1 MMYPFMTLDDGTEV
15 VHSEAYVENN
25 MEKVKV
31 YFEKPVEGGFESAY
45 CYLPEYR
52 WDQIIG
58 FSNRFAKRKIGLIL
72 NSSENKTYT
81 IFDVF
86 DGDPAEKKY
95 SKRRSSLLFETGL
108 EYFLEDR
115 PLQARSCFIELLKY
129 DRSDRI
135 AKRYIQLCDKAIN
148 GTADDTRDKYL
159 TVI

>member
-58 FSNRFAKRKIGLIL
+58 FSEDEIAKMR
-72 NSSENKTYT
+72 
-81 IFDVF
+81 
-86 DGDPAEKKY
+86 
-95 SKRRSSLLFETGL
+95 
-108 EYFLEDR
+108 EYL
-115 PLQARSCFIELLKY
+115 ASVAHIIIELSRQG
-129 DRSDRI
+129 DFENAASF
-135 AKRYIQLCDKAIN
+135 
-148 GTADDTRDKYL
+148 
-159 TVI
+159 

>member
-58 FSNRFAKRKIGLIL
+58 FSEDEIALIRA
-72 NSSENKTYT
+72 
-81 IFDVF
+81 
-86 DGDPAEKKY
+86 GRKKY
-95 SKRRSSLLFETGL
+95 PFYEALGTV
-108 EYFLEDR
+108 
-115 PLQARSCFIELLKY
+115 AHIIIELS
-129 DRSDRI
+129 RQGGFEN
-135 AKRYIQLCDKAIN
+135 AA
-148 GTADDTRDKYL
+148 GF
-159 TVI
+159 